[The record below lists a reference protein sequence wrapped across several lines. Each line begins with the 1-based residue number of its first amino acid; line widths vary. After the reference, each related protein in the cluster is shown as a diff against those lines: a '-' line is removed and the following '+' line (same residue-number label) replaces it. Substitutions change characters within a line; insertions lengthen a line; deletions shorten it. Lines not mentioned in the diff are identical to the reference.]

1 MTNMQRAL
9 QILADDLAKK
19 NGNRLVGMAEVSN
32 NHKWEYR
39 KMNSANPRTRF
50 TKEQAEEIILG
61 MKVGESMLLKNES
74 ERGLFYSVAREINW
88 SSHLDVAVTTQ
99 FIEVD
104 GDDMHMQLRM
114 WRSK

>member
-1 MTNMQRAL
+1 
-9 QILADDLAKK
+9 
-19 NGNRLVGMAEVSN
+19 
-32 NHKWEYR
+32 
-39 KMNSANPRTRF
+39 
-50 TKEQAEEIILG
+50 